1 MIMDTIARGAA
12 YAALHPAFAKA
23 FAFLRD
29 TNLAALPD
37 GRLELD
43 GERLFVLVMTLDG
56 RGRDGAKLEVH
67 RRYIDIQVVVTGAD
81 VMGWSPI
88 AACREPLPFDEAKDA
103 GLLNDVSA
111 SWILVPQGTFT
122 IFFPEDAHAPLA
134 GTGRVKKAVVKVAL

>member
-1 MIMDTIARGAA
+1 MIMDSSARGAV
-12 YAALHPAFAKA
+12 YAALHPGFAKA